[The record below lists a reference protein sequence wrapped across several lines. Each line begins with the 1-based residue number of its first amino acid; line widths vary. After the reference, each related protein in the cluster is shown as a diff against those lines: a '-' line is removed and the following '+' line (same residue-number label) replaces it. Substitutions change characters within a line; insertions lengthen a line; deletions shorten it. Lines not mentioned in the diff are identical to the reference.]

1 MKKITFLLVLIVLLA
16 LPFGLKVNGQ
26 DFGQSKSL
34 FTDVKANKVGDI
46 LTVMIY
52 ENNRAQQSVETK
64 TEKSTEF
71 STSGGPGI
79 GSLDFIPLFG
89 ASASNE
95 SNFDGKGENSRNGSL
110 RARMSVTVVEVRTNG
125 DLVIEGNRTI
135 GVNGDRETLTLTGV
149 VRQKDVTNQNTV
161 DSYLIADAE
170 IHYAG
175 KGNASTGSRPG
186 FFTRFI
192 NWLF

>member
-26 DFGQSKSL
+26 DFGQRQSL

-71 STSGGPGI
+71 STSGGPGL
-79 GSLDFIPLFG
+79 GTLDFIPLFG
-89 ASASNE
+89 ASGSNE
-95 SNFDGKGENSRNGSL
+95 NKFDGKGENSRNGSL
-110 RARMSVTVVEVRTNG
+110 RARMSVTVVELRTNG

-149 VRQKDVTNQNTV
+149 VRQKDVTPQNTV

-170 IHYAG
+170 IHYSG
-175 KGNASTGSRPG
+175 KGNANTGSRPG